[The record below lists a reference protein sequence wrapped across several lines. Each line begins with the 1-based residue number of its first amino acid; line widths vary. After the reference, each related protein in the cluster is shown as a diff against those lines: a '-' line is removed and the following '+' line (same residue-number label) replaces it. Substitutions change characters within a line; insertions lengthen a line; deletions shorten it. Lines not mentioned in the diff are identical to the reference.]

1 MITNGLDFSI
11 ITPVYNGDKYLEE
24 TLNSVF
30 TYTKDIKYEHIVV
43 NDGSNDKTTE
53 ILEKYQN
60 KIVIINQLNAG
71 QASAI
76 NRGLH
81 AASGRYSMILNSDD
95 PLITNEL
102 FESSRTILDK
112 NLDVVLT
119 YPDWQIIDYQ
129 NKVIRTK
136 HQREFSIIEFFGHSN
151 CLVGPGGIFRTQTAL
166 KIGGWNSDYRFVPD
180 YDFWLRLLAF
190 GKFVHVPKVQA
201 AWRNH
206 QGSISIKFRGK
217 EMADERIRVIED
229 HIFRN
234 QSLDIKL
241 INIARAFAYQNAAR
255 LSYFTNA
262 VKGRQLLWKSFLL
275 YPKIIVKQDF
285 RITLFILLL
294 PFSRMLLKSGK
305 QLFSVL
311 SRY

>member
-1 MITNGLDFSI
+1 MTTNSLDFSI

-30 TYTKDIKYEHIVV
+30 THTKNIKYEHIVV

-53 ILEKYQN
+53 ILDKY
-60 KIVIINQLNAG
+60 KDKLVIINQPNAG

-76 NRGLH
+76 NKGLH
-81 AASGRYSMILNSDD
+81 AAEGRYSLIVNSDD

-102 FESSRTILDK
+102 FESSRMILDK

-129 NKVIRTK
+129 SRVTRTK
-136 HQREFSIIEFFGHSN
+136 HQREFSVIEFFGHSN

-166 KIGGWNSDYRFVPD
+166 RIGGWSSDYRFVPD

-190 GKFVHVPKVQA
+190 GKFAHVPKVQA

-206 QGSISIKFRGK
+206 QGSISIQFRGK

-275 YPKIIVKQDF
+275 YPKIVIKQDI

-294 PFSRMLLKSGK
+294 PLSRMLLKSGK
-305 QLFSVL
+305 RLFSAL
-311 SRY
+311 SRF